1 MAVAGTFPDAGVRV
15 ALDLAGVDDVT
26 ARYVGSA
33 YTPWARHELE
43 LKVEVKTGNASLL
56 VRVTEARDDGV
67 APPSRPSNLEEGPPP
82 SLESGDLAF
91 VRQLGKQLWRLAT
104 QDPELKTWPR
114 RIQRWRGPK

>member
-1 MAVAGTFPDAGVRV
+1 MAIAGTFPDAGVRV
-15 ALDLAGVDDVT
+15 AMDLAEVDETT

-43 LKVEVKTGNASLL
+43 LKVEVKTGNTSLL

-67 APPSRPSNLEEGPPP
+67 PPPSRVEPPP